1 MIFSSDNLTAPSLT
15 RSAPLHRD
23 TLIVCFGNCCT
34 SVFAGFA
41 IFSVLGFM
49 AHELNVPVSEVVTS
63 GSGKCRRCPDRV
75 VKGAAALSVRRS
87 QRCRELRDASLVTE
101 GARESI

>member
-1 MIFSSDNLTAPSLT
+1 MSCRRVIHQHTDRPSACASLRPSNLASNRPSCVCC
-15 RSAPLHRD
+15 RD

-49 AHELNVPVSEVVTS
+49 AHELGVPVSEVVSS
-63 GSGKCRRCPDRV
+63 GSGEYR
-75 VKGAAALSVRRS
+75 
-87 QRCRELRDASLVTE
+87 
-101 GARESI
+101 

>member
-1 MIFSSDNLTAPSLT
+1 MSEGDLVALLISTSSF
-15 RSAPLHRD
+15 HRD

-63 GSGKCRRCPDRV
+63 GSG
-75 VKGAAALSVRRS
+75 
-87 QRCRELRDASLVTE
+87 E
-101 GARESI
+101 